1 MAAPPEP
8 LDLNDPR
15 VFRGYDSRSV
25 ERGIAYAAEGRV
37 QVEEIGP
44 GYASGEVQGTAHFPY
59 EVEVQWAGGVV
70 IADDCTCP
78 LGGDCKHAVALV
90 VAIARAS
97 SVAKLRQE
105 SGSSRGGAEVIPLSA
120 YRDVPRAGGSPAR
133 TPAPTSGWRE
143 SLARVAVATSSGAT
157 PLALQFTLLAPSTSR
172 YPGYAPPA
180 ARIMVRPMRMGARG
194 RWVKSGASWRDLDA
208 PYLGY
213 DLRDVDPAHTVAVR
227 AMGGAVAGGLYSSG
241 SDAIALERFGP
252 GVWTALRH
260 AVDAGVQLIGDDR
273 SGCAVTLSPEAARIV
288 VDLTSPTDGGIV
300 VRAGFVHHGAPLELS
315 PGGVG
320 TVGSPPHG
328 VYIAEDTSIELV
340 ALAEPVHEG
349 LVPLLGSAPLLVPA
363 ADVDEFL
370 EEYRPQL
377 ARVATV
383 TSSDGSVTDEGL
395 ELEGLVTLVE
405 HHAVD
410 AARLRWAAR
419 YRRGDRTTTYLL
431 WDPAGAARDRVAEK
445 ALVREL
451 ELPTDLLD
459 RLVGPSGHAADL
471 SVHGAQAVTLLT
483 EVVPWLEERGQ
494 VVVEVT
500 GDAPELRRATGDPLI
515 ELDVRDPTDADER
528 NDWFDLSVEVSID
541 GEPIEFAH
549 LFSALALDDPVL
561 VLPSGTWL
569 HLERPE
575 LERLREL
582 IEEARGLSEP
592 DRSGAVRVNR
602 FQTSWW
608 DELAG
613 LGVLRSQSERW
624 ARSVARLGALSAPE
638 HVEVPAGLKASLRP
652 YQQHG
657 FDWLAF
663 LHRNELGGILADD
676 MGLGKTVQTLAL
688 FLHVLEQR
696 PDARFLV
703 VAPTSV
709 VSNWHRE
716 AAQFAPGLEVRTVT
730 ETASRRGSDLAVAVG
745 DATVVVTS
753 YALFRLEHDQYQD
766 LDWEMLVL
774 DEAQFV
780 KNHRAK
786 TYQCVRRLDA
796 SIKLAIT
803 GTPIENSLMDLWSML
818 SIVAPGL
825 YPDPKR
831 FSEVYRKPIESG
843 RAPETLATLRR
854 RVAPLMRRRT
864 KDEVLTELPPKT
876 EQTVDVELSPRH
888 MRLYQAQLQRQRTKV
903 LGLVDD
909 VERNRFEILKSL
921 TILRQLSLDPALID
935 DDHDAVGSA
944 KLDRL
949 VEDLTQVVAE
959 GHRALVFS
967 TFTRFLTRARAR
979 LDDVGLAYSYL
990 DGRTRKR
997 DRAISAFK
1005 DGDVP
1010 VFLISLKAGGF
1021 GLNLTEADY
1030 CFVLDPWWN
1039 PAAETQ
1045 AVDRAH
1051 RIGQRNPV
1059 LVYRY
1064 VSTGTIEEKVMELK
1078 ERKRALFSSVMDGDE
1093 VLSGALGADDIR
1105 ALIDLPEPA
1114 ARRG

>member
-1 MAAPPEP
+1 
-8 LDLNDPR
+8 
-15 VFRGYDSRSV
+15 V
-25 ERGIAYAAEGRV
+25 
-37 QVEEIGP
+37 
-44 GYASGEVQGTAHFPY
+44 T
-59 EVEVQWAGGVV
+59 
-70 IADDCTCP
+70 
-78 LGGDCKHAVALV
+78 
-90 VAIARAS
+90 
-97 SVAKLRQE
+97 
-105 SGSSRGGAEVIPLSA
+105 
-120 YRDVPRAGGSPAR
+120 
-133 TPAPTSGWRE
+133 
-143 SLARVAVATSSGAT
+143 
-157 PLALQFTLLAPSTSR
+157 
-172 YPGYAPPA
+172 
-180 ARIMVRPMRMGARG
+180 
-194 RWVKSGASWRDLDA
+194 
-208 PYLGY
+208 
-213 DLRDVDPAHTVAVR
+213 
-227 AMGGAVAGGLYSSG
+227 GGLYSAG

-273 SGCAVTLSPEAARIV
+273 SGREVGLATEPAQLA
-288 VDLTSPTDGGIV
+288 VDLTATTTGDGGILIHT
-300 VRAGFVHHGAPLELS
+300 GFIHRGEPLELA
-315 PGGVG
+315 PGRVG
-320 TVGSPPHG
+320 TIGSPPHG
-328 VYIAEDTSIELV
+328 LFVADDDRIELV
-340 ALAEPVHEG
+340 PLTGQVHEG
-349 LVPLLGSAPLLVPA
+349 LVSLLGSAPVLVPA

-370 EEYRPQL
+370 DEYRPQL
-377 ARVATV
+377 ARAATV
-383 TSSDGSVTDEGL
+383 TSSDGSVTDRAL
-395 ELEGLVTLVE
+395 ELEGLVALVE
-405 HHAVD
+405 HHEVD
-410 AARLRWAAR
+410 TARLRWAAR
-419 YRRGDRTTTYLL
+419 YRRGDRVTDYLL
-431 WDPAGAARDRVAEK
+431 WDPAGAARDRAAER
-445 ALVREL
+445 ALAGAL
-451 ELPTDLLD
+451 ELPTELLAG
-459 RLVGPSGHAADL
+459 LVGSSGHPADL
-471 SVHGAQAVTLLT
+471 AARGAQAVTLLSQ
-483 EVVPWLEERGQ
+483 VVPWLLERGQ
-494 VVVEVT
+494 VAVELT

-515 ELDVRDPTDADER
+515 ALDVRDPEDVER
-528 NDWFDLSVEVSID
+528 RTDWFDLSVEVSID

-549 LFSALALDDPVL
+549 LFSALALDEPVL

-569 HLERPE
+569 HLDRPE
-575 LERLREL
+575 LDRLREL
-582 IEEARGLSEP
+582 IGEARGLTDP
-592 DRSGAVRVNR
+592 DSRGVVRLNR

-624 ARSVARLGALSAPE
+624 ARNVAKLGGLTAPE
-638 HVEVPAGLKASLRP
+638 PVEVPSGLKASLRP

-657 FDWLAF
+657 LDWLAF

-696 PDARFLV
+696 PGARFLV

-709 VSNWHRE
+709 VSNWHHE

-730 ETASRRGSDLAVAVG
+730 ETAARRGTDLAEAVG

-753 YALFRLEHDQYQD
+753 YALFRLEHDHYQS
-766 LDWEMLVL
+766 LEWEMLVL

-780 KNHRAK
+780 KNHRSK

-796 SIKLAIT
+796 ALKLAIT
-803 GTPIENSLMDLWSML
+803 GTPIENSLMDLWSLL

-825 YPDPKR
+825 YPDPTR

-843 RAPETLATLRR
+843 RAPEMLATLRR

-864 KDEVLTELPPKT
+864 KDDVLTELPPKT
-876 EQTVDVELSPRH
+876 EQTVEVELSPRH

-903 LGLVDD
+903 LGLVGD

-921 TILRQLSLDPALID
+921 TVLRQLSLDPALID
-935 DDHDAVGSA
+935 DTHDAVGSA

-949 VEDLTQVVAE
+949 VDDLTQVVAE

-967 TFTRFLTRARAR
+967 TFTRFLTRAKAR
-979 LDDVGLAYSYL
+979 LDEAGIGYSYL

-1010 VFLISLKAGGF
+1010 VFVISLKAGGF

-1059 LVYRY
+1059 VVYRY
-1064 VSTGTIEEKVMELK
+1064 VSVGTIEEKVMELK
-1078 ERKRALFSSVMDGDE
+1078 ERKSALFSSVMDGDE

-1114 ARRG
+1114 RQGR

>member
-8 LDLNDPR
+8 LDLNRPEL
-15 VFRGYDSRSV
+15 FRGYDSRSV

-44 GYASGEVQGTAHFPY
+44 GYASGAVQGTAHFPY

-90 VAIARAS
+90 VAIARANAVANVRS
-97 SVAKLRQE
+97 SPGRAPRHLAQVIPLRAGDGIP
-105 SGSSRGGAEVIPLSA
+105 SFGSSRAHAS
-120 YRDVPRAGGSPAR
+120 VP
-133 TPAPTSGWRE
+133 GWRE
-143 SLARVAVATSSGAT
+143 AFARVAVASSSGAA

-172 YPGYAPPA
+172 YAGYAPSAP
-180 ARIMVRPMRMGARG
+180 RIVVRPLRMGAKG
-194 RWVKSGASWRDLDA
+194 RWVKSGASWRDLDS
-208 PYLGY
+208 PYHGY
-213 DLRDVDPAHTVAVR
+213 DLRDADPAHLVAVR
-227 AMGGAVAGGLYSSG
+227 AMGGSVAGGLYASG
-241 SDAIALERFGP
+241 SDAIPLERFGP
-252 GVWTALRH
+252 GVWTTLRH
-260 AVDAGVQLIGDDR
+260 AVDAGVHLIGDDR
-273 SGCAVTLSPEAARIV
+273 HGCSISLGTEPAHPAI
-288 VDLTSPTDGGIV
+288 DLTATAAADGGILIHT
-300 VRAGFVHHGAPLELS
+300 GFVHRGEPLELS
-315 PGGVG
+315 PGRAG
-320 TVGSPPHG
+320 TIGSPPHG
-328 VYIAEDTSIELV
+328 LYVADDTRIELV
-340 ALAEPVHEG
+340 PLTEPVHEG
-349 LVPLLGSAPLLVPA
+349 LVPLLGSAPVLVPA

-370 EEYRPQL
+370 DEYRPQL
-377 ARVATV
+377 ARAATI
-383 TSSDGSVTDEGL
+383 TSSDGSVTDQGL
-395 ELEGLVTLVE
+395 ELEGVVAHVE

-410 AARLRWAAR
+410 TAHLRWAAR
-419 YRRGDRTTTYLL
+419 YRRGGRTIDYLL
-431 WDPAGAARDRVAEK
+431 WDPTGASRDRSAER
-445 ALVREL
+445 ALVDAL
-451 ELPTDLLD
+451 ELPTELLGC
-459 RLVGPSGHAADL
+459 LVGASGHPAD
-471 SVHGAQAVTLLT
+471 VAVRGAQAVTLLT
-483 EVVPWLEERGQ
+483 EVVPWLVERGQ

-528 NDWFDLSVEVSID
+528 NDWFDLSVEISID
-541 GEPIEFAH
+541 GEPIEFAD
-549 LFSALALDDPVL
+549 LFSALALDEPVL

-569 HLERPE
+569 HLDRPE
-575 LERLREL
+575 LDRLREL
-582 IEEARGLSEP
+582 IEEARGLTDP

-608 DELAG
+608 EELAG

-624 ARSVARLGALSAPE
+624 ARNAARLGALTAPVP
-638 HVEVPAGLKASLRP
+638 VEVPSGLKASLRP
-652 YQQHG
+652 YQQDG
-657 FDWLAF
+657 LDWLAF

-730 ETASRRGSDLAVAVG
+730 ETASRRGTTLADAVG

-753 YALFRLEHDQYQD
+753 YALFRLEHDHYQS
-766 LDWEMLVL
+766 LGWEMLVL

-780 KNHRAK
+780 KNHRSK

-796 SIKLAIT
+796 TLKVAIT
-803 GTPIENSLMDLWSML
+803 GTPIENSLMDLWSLL

-831 FSEVYRKPIESG
+831 FSEVYRAPIESG
-843 RAPETLATLRR
+843 RAPEMLATLRR

-864 KDEVLTELPPKT
+864 KGDVLTELPPKI
-876 EQTVDVELSPRH
+876 EQTIDVELSPRH

-935 DDHDAVGSA
+935 DDHDAAGSA

-967 TFTRFLTRARAR
+967 TFTRFLTRAKGR
-979 LDDVGLAYSYL
+979 LGEAGITFSYL

-997 DRAISAFK
+997 DEAIAAFK
-1005 DGDVP
+1005 DGEVP

-1059 LVYRY
+1059 VVYRY

-1078 ERKRALFSSVMDGDE
+1078 ERKSALFSSVMDGDE
-1093 VLSGALGADDIR
+1093 VLSGALGVDDIR
-1105 ALIDLPEPA
+1105 ALIDLPEPVQ
-1114 ARRG
+1114 RT

>member
-1 MAAPPEP
+1 MAAPPEL
-8 LDLNDPR
+8 LDLNSPGL
-15 VFRGYDSRSV
+15 FRGYDTRSI
-25 ERGIAYAAEGRV
+25 ERGIRYAAEARV
-37 QVEEIGP
+37 DVVEVGP
-44 GYASGEVQGTAHFPY
+44 GYASGEVQGTARLPY

-70 IADDCTCP
+70 IADECSCP
-78 LGGDCKHAVALV
+78 LGSDCKHAVALIV
-90 VAIARAS
+90 TIARAN
-97 SVAKLRQE
+97 SVAAVRQ
-105 SGSSRGGAEVIPLSA
+105 GARPPRRGAEVIPLHA
-120 YRDVPRAGGSPAR
+120 HRDPAGRGSLPAR
-133 TPAPTSGWRE
+133 LPAPTRDWRE
-143 SLARVAVATSSGAT
+143 AFAKVAVAGSTGAV
-157 PLALQFTLLAPSTSR
+157 PLALQFTLPVPSTSR
-172 YPGYAPPA
+172 YAAYAPPA
-180 ARIMVRPMRMGARG
+180 PRILVRPMRMGAKG
-194 RWVKSGASWRDLDA
+194 RWVKTGASWRDLDS
-208 PYLGY
+208 PYHGY
-213 DLRDVDPAHTVAVR
+213 QLRDVEPAHLVAAR
-227 AMGGAVAGGLYSSG
+227 AMGASVSGGLYSAG
-241 SDAIALERFGP
+241 SDAIPLDRFGA

-260 AVDAGVQLIGDDR
+260 ALDAGVHLIGDDR
-273 SGCAVTLSPEAARIV
+273 HGCSIGLATEPAHLA
-288 VDLTSPTDGGIV
+288 VDLTTDATGDGGILIHT
-300 VRAGFVHHGAPLELS
+300 GFVHAGQPVELS
-315 PGGVG
+315 PGRAG
-320 TVGSPPHG
+320 TIGSPPHG
-328 VYIAEDTSIELV
+328 LYIADATHIELV
-340 ALAEPVHEG
+340 PLTEQIHEG
-349 LVPLLGSAPLLVPA
+349 LAPLLGSAPVLVPA

-370 EEYRPQL
+370 DEYRPQL
-377 ARVATV
+377 ARAATV
-383 TSSDGSVTDEGL
+383 TSSDGSVTDQAL
-395 ELEGLVTLVE
+395 ELDGLVALVE

-410 AARLRWAAR
+410 SARLRWAVR
-419 YRRGDRTTTYLL
+419 YRRGERVTDYLL
-431 WDPAGAARDRVAEK
+431 WDPFGAARDRAAERS
-445 ALVREL
+445 LVDSL
-451 ELPTDLLD
+451 ELPTEVLEH
-459 RLVGPSGHAADL
+459 LVGPSGHPADL

-494 VVVEVT
+494 VVVETT
-500 GDAPELRRATGDPLI
+500 GDAPELRHAVGDPLI
-515 ELDVRDPTDADER
+515 ALDVHDPDDTDER

-549 LFSALALDDPVL
+549 LFSALALDEDVL

-569 HLERPE
+569 RLDRPE

-582 IEEARGLSEP
+582 IGEARGLTDPEGR
-592 DRSGAVRVNR
+592 DAIRVNR

-624 ARSVARLGALSAPE
+624 ARNVARLGALSAPE
-638 HVEVPAGLKASLRP
+638 HVEVPSGLKASLRP

-663 LHRNELGGILADD
+663 LHANELGGILADD

-688 FLHVLEQR
+688 FLHVLERR

-716 AAQFAPGLEVRTVT
+716 AAQFAPGLEVRTIT
-730 ETASRRGSDLAVAVG
+730 ETASRRGTDLAEAIG
-745 DATVVVTS
+745 GATVAVTS
-753 YALFRLEHDQYQD
+753 YALFRLEHDQYQE

-786 TYQCVRRLDA
+786 TYQCVRRLEA
-796 SIKLAIT
+796 TLKLAIT
-803 GTPIENSLMDLWSML
+803 GTPIENSLMDLWSLL

-825 YPDPKR
+825 YPDPTR

-843 RAPETLATLRR
+843 RAPELLATLRR

-864 KDEVLTELPPKT
+864 KGDVLTELPPKI
-876 EQTVDVELSPRH
+876 EQTVEVDLSAKH

-935 DDHDAVGSA
+935 GDHDAVGSA

-949 VEDLTQVVAE
+949 VEDLAQVVAE

-967 TFTRFLTRARAR
+967 TFTRFLTRAKAR
-979 LDDVGLAYSYL
+979 LDEAGIAYSYL

-997 DRAISAFK
+997 DTAISAFK

-1010 VFLISLKAGGF
+1010 TFLISLKAGGF

-1059 LVYRY
+1059 VVYRY

-1078 ERKRALFSSVMDGDE
+1078 ERKSALFSSVMDGDE

-1105 ALIDLPEPA
+1105 ALIE
-1114 ARRG
+1114 